1 MKGSYEYAGNPKGQV
16 RSQTFFS
23 SFFFFP
29 LEIQIMS
36 TLFFLKV
43 SVDNWSL
50 RQFLHQSYPKQNWH
64 VKKKKIFFF
73 HLNSLKIF
81 VVISFNSYF
90 IPNSDKQM
98 EEKNTSVKD

>member
-1 MKGSYEYAGNPKGQV
+1 
-16 RSQTFFS
+16 
-23 SFFFFP
+23 
-29 LEIQIMS
+29 MS

-64 VKKKKIFFF
+64 DKKNLFF
-73 HLNSLKIF
+73 HLDGLKIF
-81 VVISFNSYF
+81 VVISSNSYF

-98 EEKNTSVKD
+98 AEKNILVKD